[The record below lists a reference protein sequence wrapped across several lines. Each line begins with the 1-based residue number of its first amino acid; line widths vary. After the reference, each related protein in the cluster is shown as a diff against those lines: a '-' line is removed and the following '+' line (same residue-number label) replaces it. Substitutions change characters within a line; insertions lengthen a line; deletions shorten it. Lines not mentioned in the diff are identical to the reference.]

1 MRNLCKDDTGSSSVQ
16 EPVKLTSDVK
26 QRMTDTTIA
35 RQRRR
40 IAADVSPKNN
50 FFGGDKRQPE
60 IRLRLQA
67 KTTKNL
73 VTIQNRKT
81 ITPKQRRIVTGSYV
95 YTEDCA

>member
-1 MRNLCKDDTGSSSVQ
+1 MRNLCEDDTGPSSVQ

-26 QRMTDTTIA
+26 QRMTETTIA
-35 RQRRR
+35 RERRR
-40 IAADVSPKNN
+40 ISGCRLSPPKNN

-73 VTIQNRKT
+73 VTI
-81 ITPKQRRIVTGSYV
+81 
-95 YTEDCA
+95 